1 MIMISSLM
9 FSGISNWSWP
19 SGVPRALFKHCSKYF
34 WYRHLSCS
42 TSKHQHSQFR
52 IQSIFQTGSRF
63 AQDNK
68 SPNSFD
74 PIAHSW
80 WWKSTRKC
88 SSRCQSKLSHYFFFQ
103 KKPPKILKC
112 IYFQEK
118 YFYAIYDMTVRGSCS
133 CYGHA
138 DVCLPDQPEDADI
151 PGMIHGKCDC
161 KHNTRG
167 ANCELCLED
176 HNDVPWMPATG
187 NKKNECK
194 SKTQKL
200 TWFRNYY
207 SDFT

>member
-1 MIMISSLM
+1 MVCQERYSNIVPSTFGTVIYRVLPPNINIHSLGFNPYSKQVQDLLKTTNLRIHLTQLHTLGDENLLENARQDVKVNCHIIF
-9 FSGISNWSWP
+9 FS
-19 SGVPRALFKHCSKYF
+19 
-34 WYRHLSCS
+34 
-42 TSKHQHSQFR
+42 
-52 IQSIFQTGSRF
+52 
-63 AQDNK
+63 
-68 SPNSFD
+68 
-74 PIAHSW
+74 
-80 WWKSTRKC
+80 
-88 SSRCQSKLSHYFFFQ
+88 
-103 KKPPKILKC
+103 KKPHKILKC
-112 IYFQEK
+112 TYFQEK

-176 HNDVPWMPATG
+176 HNDVPGMPATG

-200 TWFRNYY
+200 T
-207 SDFT
+207 

>member
-1 MIMISSLM
+1 MVCQERYSNIVPSTFGTVIYRVLPPNINIHSLGFNPYSKQVQDLLKTTNLRIHLTQLHTLGDENLLENARQDVKVNCHIIF
-9 FSGISNWSWP
+9 FS
-19 SGVPRALFKHCSKYF
+19 KK
-34 WYRHLSCS
+34 
-42 TSKHQHSQFR
+42 TSK
-52 IQSIFQTGSRF
+52 IV
-63 AQDNK
+63 
-68 SPNSFD
+68 
-74 PIAHSW
+74 
-80 WWKSTRKC
+80 
-88 SSRCQSKLSHYFFFQ
+88 
-103 KKPPKILKC
+103 KC

-194 SKTQKL
+194 SKTQ
-200 TWFRNYY
+200 N
-207 SDFT
+207 